1 MDSMLNRKGFKT
13 SDGDPTIRVE
23 LVAEDGNLG
32 ALVDVF
38 DEVLD
43 KFSEGYEVSSFKV
56 YDDPE
61 EVKAVLEL
69 CKADEE
75 LELDGVTVSEVEGV
89 GIAVGAYVF
98 SEESAKQLADFIN
111 GVDKHS
117 GYAGV
122 FFSKTDLKA
131 ELEELEALEEL
142 RSPKGSTDTFVAPGV
157 DSEGRAYT
165 GLSFAARDLYQTD
178 CKAGPAQKEYASARR
193 TRDNN
198 FIVPSVDSEG
208 REIQQ

>member
-98 SEESAKQLADFIN
+98 SEESAKQLAEFIN

-117 GYAGV
+117 GTGGDDVV
-122 FFSKTDLKA
+122 F
-131 ELEELEALEEL
+131 
-142 RSPKGSTDTFVAPGV
+142 RSRDEVEYMLGLNRMYDTFV
-157 DSEGRAYT
+157 
-165 GLSFAARDLYQTD
+165 
-178 CKAGPAQKEYASARR
+178 
-193 TRDNN
+193 
-198 FIVPSVDSEG
+198 VPSVDSEG
-208 REIQQ
+208 REIL

>member
-13 SDGDPTIRVE
+13 SDGDPTIRIE

-98 SEESAKQLADFIN
+98 SEESAKQLAEFIN
-111 GVDKHS
+111 SVAKSNGDDV
-117 GYAGV
+117 V
-122 FFSKTDLKA
+122 FRSREEVENLLDLERWCYTLSA
-131 ELEELEALEEL
+131 I
-142 RSPKGSTDTFVAPGV
+142 SV

-178 CKAGPAQKEYASARR
+178 CKEGPAQKEYASARR

-198 FIVPSVDSEG
+198 FVVPSVDSEG
-208 REIQQ
+208 REIL